1 MIGKWDW
8 ILVTAVRLLAQ
19 AGYREIFD
27 LGGIIDWRAQG
38 FPVR

>member
-1 MIGKWDW
+1 MGCSSK
-8 ILVTAVRLLAQ
+8 LFNQGVHLSQ